1 MIALANELQK
11 AVEFYNETNEDSEL
25 CYYHVIDSL
34 SDPSDEKEVQATI
47 NFIYEVSYKNQF
59 VK

>member
-1 MIALANELQK
+1 MIVLAKELQE

-34 SDPSDEKEVQATI
+34 SDPSDEKEVKATI
-47 NFIYEVSYKNQF
+47 NFIYGVSYKN
-59 VK
+59 KHL

>member
-11 AVEFYNETNEDSEL
+11 AVDFYNEVTGESEL

-34 SDPSDEKEVQATI
+34 SDPSDEKEVKATI
-47 NFIYEVSYKNQF
+47 NFIYGVSYKNQF